1 MRTVRINIQES
12 YIPSL
17 NAFLETLPKEAVE
30 TQKSLD
36 DEIRSC
42 LNEYKNGT
50 MKTTFCNNG
59 DCYRTYDNGKQKHF
73 QVSPTYDPINSQ
85 WKYDAGS
92 C

>member
-12 YIPSL
+12 YMPSL

-36 DEIRSC
+36 NEIKSR

-50 MKTTFCNNG
+50 MKTTLLRGGLDRIRAKIEAKIEKNFLQE
-59 DCYRTYDNGKQKHF
+59 K
-73 QVSPTYDPINSQ
+73 
-85 WKYDAGS
+85 
-92 C
+92 